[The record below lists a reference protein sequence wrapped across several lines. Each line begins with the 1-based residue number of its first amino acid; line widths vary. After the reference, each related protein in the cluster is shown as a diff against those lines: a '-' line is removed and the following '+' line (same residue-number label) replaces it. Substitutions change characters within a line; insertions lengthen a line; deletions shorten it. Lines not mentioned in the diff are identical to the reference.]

1 LQAQQWA
8 AMVYLEET
16 REQVVRE
23 IAEGFENYG
32 TSAIGK
38 GLVNLADLAR
48 LASITKELAPEL
60 INYQNLLDYA
70 GLVSK
75 VVAKNA
81 SEVKH
86 EDIKRSYQILPD
98 IELHLPDDLIPDNLQ
113 LSTSASIS
121 EFISPFSRKA
131 TGNNSRDFFDR
142 EELLQ
147 QIFQILA
154 QGGNISLVGESAIG
168 KTSIL
173 RQICNQGKERLS
185 SMGVLARDFVY
196 FNLQLVTNEE
206 EFYEALCDVLEIPFS
221 PGYQLVRA
229 LRNKHYVLCLDEI
242 EKLDDSAFTSNIRS
256 LLRGLADGVDEP
268 LKLIIAGRSPL
279 NILFPDRTT
288 ATSPLYNILTQINVE
303 PFSLETTTAFL
314 NHYLVGTG
322 VEFSQEQ
329 INQLFIETRGRP
341 GRLLEAG
348 DKLYRQIVS
357 SGSKIVNLLPELNVF
372 EFEIAKVEV
381 KQRRRLTGLIGDSY
395 KTEIIRSRGNARYF
409 VEHLGNNITL
419 EMVEIP
425 AGIFI
430 MGAPASEKRSI
441 DNERPQ
447 HEVNIPSFFMGKY
460 PVTQAQ
466 WKFVASLPQ
475 VNRKL
480 KPHPS
485 RFKGDNRPVE
495 RVSWFDA
502 VEYCDRISQHTG
514 KNYRLPSEAEWEY
527 ACRAGTTTPFHFGET
542 ITSELAFWLLT
553 ERIRLHR

>member
-1 LQAQQWA
+1 MDFTASQERQRAEQMVERFIDRFQPCYRFLAYYAALPLLLTPELVNYLRVEFLRDENVPWVAEVDLLLSDLCRQVGYELYTIDTAIRAYLLEEMKRELGIERMQEVAKSLIGYIRYLFQNNSYISAKELQAQQWA

-23 IAEGFENYG
+23 IAEGFESYG

-48 LASITKELAPEL
+48 LANITKELAPEL

-70 GLVSK
+70 GVVSK
-75 VVAKNA
+75 VVANA
-81 SEVKH
+81 SEIKH

-98 IELHLPDDLIPDNLQ
+98 IELRIPDDLVPDNLISDNLQ
-113 LSTSASIS
+113 QLELSTSASIS

-173 RQICNQGKERLS
+173 HQICNQGKERLR

-256 LLRGLADGVDEP
+256 LLRGLADGIDEP

-279 NILFPDRTT
+279 DILF
-288 ATSPLYNILTQINVE
+288 
-303 PFSLETTTAFL
+303 
-314 NHYLVGTG
+314 
-322 VEFSQEQ
+322 
-329 INQLFIETRGRP
+329 
-341 GRLLEAG
+341 
-348 DKLYRQIVS
+348 
-357 SGSKIVNLLPELNVF
+357 
-372 EFEIAKVEV
+372 
-381 KQRRRLTGLIGDSY
+381 
-395 KTEIIRSRGNARYF
+395 
-409 VEHLGNNITL
+409 
-419 EMVEIP
+419 
-425 AGIFI
+425 
-430 MGAPASEKRSI
+430 
-441 DNERPQ
+441 
-447 HEVNIPSFFMGKY
+447 
-460 PVTQAQ
+460 
-466 WKFVASLPQ
+466 
-475 VNRKL
+475 
-480 KPHPS
+480 
-485 RFKGDNRPVE
+485 
-495 RVSWFDA
+495 
-502 VEYCDRISQHTG
+502 
-514 KNYRLPSEAEWEY
+514 
-527 ACRAGTTTPFHFGET
+527 
-542 ITSELAFWLLT
+542 
-553 ERIRLHR
+553 